1 MNKRWVI
8 KKAARG
14 AVTFGSL
21 ASGALALRGALA
33 RGPRVR
39 GLTYHRVGDDA
50 PQDPFCVTRS
60 AFDAQ
65 MRLLAEEGRAVSLEQ
80 VQRFVAGREDL
91 PDGACLVTI
100 DDGCLS
106 TLTEVLQGERGPH
119 RGELPLCLERLV
131 HALLRELQ
139 RERRLRRDVDVKGVQ
154 RRQGRQHLL

>member
-100 DDGCLS
+100 DDGCLI
-106 TLTEVLQGERGPH
+106 TLTEVMPTMSL
-119 RGELPLCLERLV
+119 
-131 HALLRELQ
+131 
-139 RERRLRRDVDVKGVQ
+139 
-154 RRQGRQHLL
+154 